1 MMESGYD
8 YLFAKPS
15 LENKPSVLTLTLCV
29 LLSGQPRFHFLTF
42 SNAAVYLLLTCMPA
56 CRWLFEDYMGSGLN
70 TVLLFA
76 PAVDPRVSV
85 KAKLGAGQAG
95 GRYHNLEFKHLDILI
110 LLY

>member
-1 MMESGYD
+1 MVESGYD

-15 LENKPSVLTLTLCV
+15 LKNKPSVLTLTLRV
-29 LLSGQPRFHFLTF
+29 LLSGQPRFHFLTC
-42 SNAAVYLLLTCMPA
+42 NAAVYLLLTCMPA

-95 GRYHNLEFKHLDILI
+95 GRYHNLVFKHLNILI
-110 LLY
+110 L